1 MAITAKGTMKEL
13 TQEIHAP
20 MDQFARSLY
29 LEIIK
34 TTPKRTG
41 QASRAWTKPENIR
54 PDDFNA
60 VITTNRL
67 PYIERLEEG
76 YSKQA
81 PDGFIQP
88 SIDKIT
94 RRYNRK

>member
-1 MAITAKGTMKEL
+1 MSTDIRIVMKDLRKEVHQPLDRMARDI
-13 TQEIHAP
+13 
-20 MDQFARSLY
+20 Y

-41 QASRAWTKPENIR
+41 QAQRAWTKPENVS

-67 PYIERLEEG
+67 PYIERLEDG
-76 YSKQA
+76 WSKQA

>member
-1 MAITAKGTMKEL
+1 MSTDIRIVMKDLRKEVH
-13 TQEIHAP
+13 QPINQ
-20 MDQFARSLY
+20 MNRDIY

-41 QASRAWTKPENIR
+41 QASRAWTKPEKVS
-54 PDDFNA
+54 PDDFDA

-67 PYIERLEEG
+67 PYVPRLEEG

>member
-1 MAITAKGTMKEL
+1 MKEL
-13 TQEIHAP
+13 KSEAHKP
-20 MDQFARSLY
+20 LDRMARDIY
-29 LEIIK
+29 LEIVK

-41 QASRAWTKPENIR
+41 QASRAWTKPENVS
-54 PDDFNA
+54 PGDFNA

-81 PDGFIQP
+81 PDGFIQK
-88 SIDKIT
+88 SVDKIT
-94 RRYNRK
+94 RRYNQK

>member
-1 MAITAKGTMKEL
+1 MSLSIKKTMRDLRGEVH
-13 TQEIHAP
+13 EPVNRMYRDI
-20 MDQFARSLY
+20 Y

-34 TTPKRTG
+34 TTPKRSG
-41 QASRAWTKPENIR
+41 QASRAWTRPEQVSAEDLNS
-54 PDDFNA
+54 

-76 YSKQA
+76 WSKQA
-81 PDGFIQP
+81 PDGFIQK
-88 SIDKIT
+88 SVDKIT